1 MSVITL
7 LDMAHSY
14 IALTDRVGAMTV
26 VSQAQSIGQQRPA
39 LGLLGAQVE
48 ELRARVDSTAIILA
62 GGSSLT
68 AAELRLA
75 PLLATHLTLQE
86 IGSRLYV
93 SRSTAKTQAVAI
105 YHKLGVRSRGEAVD
119 ILRELGLIKM

>member
-1 MSVITL
+1 
-7 LDMAHSY
+7 
-14 IALTDRVGAMTV
+14 
-26 VSQAQSIGQQRPA
+26 
-39 LGLLGAQVE
+39 VE